1 MKLRKTGKLPLILWR
16 RARTGDTCL
25 RTVHT
30 GPRWRFALKAR
41 FLAANA
47 QFGAAPRN
55 KRETCRRPPT
65 RAPSP
70 LERWSRNTLCS
81 PSPSWPDAGT
91 LGNKGGSLGTK
102 RVGKSPP
109 PPDNHPA
116 THRPNRNLFG
126 TPCAT
131 EALQGTR
138 NRQHSFLNRRGRKSH
153 ASERRKNRK
162 RQQQQQRRE
171 VGRVSHKARPHVFEE
186 QNANP

>member
-1 MKLRKTGKLPLILWR
+1 MLWR

-25 RTVHT
+25 RTVLT
-30 GPRWRFALKAR
+30 RPRWRFALEAR
-41 FLAANA
+41 FLAANV

-55 KRETCRRPPT
+55 RREKRYFGNPRP
-65 RAPSP
+65 APHLP
-70 LERWSRNTLCS
+70 LSGGPEI
-81 PSPSWPDAGT
+81 PSVAPPPPWPDAGT
-91 LGNKGGSLGTK
+91 LGNKGGSLGRK
-102 RVGKSPP
+102 RAGKSPP

-116 THRPNRNLFG
+116 THGTNRNLFG